1 MTGTIDSEIDFE
13 QAYFDVR
20 NLMESHEHWI
30 HHLHLTD
37 DYLGDAAQ
45 DVHTR
50 EKPIWEGFVP
60 EPGVNY
66 CMGPPTDWETVPVTL
81 EERVIGFSECNKSW
95 LATGTVVKLLD
106 DGRPGNIHDPS
117 MFTLLP
123 AAKTVEMHW
132 RRLFLHP
139 DDFHS
144 RHFSIPRTMTAISKK
159 YIKMNKDS
167 SMCYKSGIDP
177 FPNVC
182 PSGPVWEFFAVKLIE
197 KSRVDDLMNFFDLTK
212 KIWFPLHE
220 FRHSKIVEWGEIKP
234 VYAELSNR
242 MDDFLLLLNNL
253 LTPRWADLE

>member
-1 MTGTIDSEIDFE
+1 M
-13 QAYFDVR
+13 
-20 NLMESHEHWI
+20 
-30 HHLHLTD
+30 
-37 DYLGDAAQ
+37 
-45 DVHTR
+45 
-50 EKPIWEGFVP
+50 
-60 EPGVNY
+60 
-66 CMGPPTDWETVPVTL
+66 
-81 EERVIGFSECNKSW
+81 
-95 LATGTVVKLLD
+95 LD
-106 DGRPGNIHDPS
+106 DGRPGIIHDPS

-123 AAKTVEMHW
+123 AAKTIEMHW

-159 YIKMNKDS
+159 YIKMSEES

-182 PSGPVWEFFAVKLIE
+182 PSGPVWEFFAASLIE
-197 KSRVDDLMNFFDLTK
+197 KSRVDDLKKLFDLTK

-220 FRHSKIVEWGEIKP
+220 FRHSKILEWDEIKP

-253 LTPRWADLE
+253 LGPRWA